1 MAENAKRS
9 TPGLKF
15 SLREIYF
22 YLTKGCNLCCRH
34 CWINPGHQTE
44 NRTYPEMKPEHFT
57 SAIEQA
63 KPLGLMRAK
72 LTGGEPLLHGK
83 IREILEYLA
92 STNLQVGIETNGV
105 LCTKEMAARISACKK
120 VFVSV
125 SLDGVEASVHEAIR
139 GVKGCFDATVNGIK
153 NLVNAGIKTQII
165 MTILNE
171 NRTQMEAMVKL
182 SKSLGVESL
191 KFNIMQPTGRGKS
204 MQGLSIEKLLQMGAI
219 IEEKYPSKPGF
230 RVVFDYPLAFMP
242 LKKFTDEKTTF
253 ALCDVLGAIGL
264 LSDGSWAFCGIGE
277 TLPELLMGSIETHPL
292 KNVWENNHIFT
303 QMREGLPEK
312 FEGIC
317 GRCLV
322 NEMCIGSCIAQ
333 NYNRTGSVWGA
344 NWFCEAAEEKGLFPR
359 HINKSLDLNEDEK
372 EKQEQVKERIAK
384 LKETKPG
391 LFYKEIKPIKKIPQD
406 WFQQLNEVLK

>member
-1 MAENAKRS
+1 MAENVKRS
-9 TPGLKF
+9 TPGLKYR
-15 SLREIYF
+15 LREIYF

-44 NRTYPEMKPEHFT
+44 SRAYPEMKPEHFI

-63 KPLGLMRAK
+63 KPLGLIRAK
-72 LTGGEPLLHGK
+72 LTGGEPLLHGR
-83 IREILEYLA
+83 IREILEYLSSA
-92 STNLQVGIETNGV
+92 NIQVGLETNGV
-105 LCTKEMAARISACKK
+105 LCTKEMAELISRCEK

-125 SLDGVEASVHEAIR
+125 SLDGIEPTVHESIR

-171 NRTQMEAMVKL
+171 NKNQMEDMVKL
-182 SKSLGVESL
+182 AKSLGVESL

-204 MQGLSIEKLLQMGAI
+204 LAGLTIEELLKMGAI

-242 LKKFTDEKTTF
+242 LKKFLDKETKF
-253 ALCDVLGAIGL
+253 GLCDVLGAIGL

-292 KNVWENNHIFT
+292 KEVWENNHIFI

-317 GRCLV
+317 GDCIL

-344 NWFCEAAEEKGLFPR
+344 NWFCEAAKENGLFPQYIDR
-359 HINKSLDLNEDEK
+359 SRDLNEDENK
-372 EKQEQVKERIAK
+372 KQILVTERIAE
-384 LKETKPG
+384 LKETNPG
-391 LFYKEIKPIKKIPQD
+391 LFYKESKPVKKIPSD
-406 WFQQLNEVLK
+406 WLTQLNEALK

>member
-1 MAENAKRS
+1 MAEDTKFSS
-9 TPGLKF
+9 TGLKF
-15 SLREIYF
+15 RLREIYF

-44 NRTYPEMKPEHFT
+44 SRTYPEMKLEHFI

-63 KPLGLMRAK
+63 KPLGLIRAK
-72 LTGGEPLLHGK
+72 LTGGEPLLHGR
-83 IREILEYLA
+83 IREILEYLSSA
-92 STNLQVGIETNGV
+92 DIQVGIETNGV
-105 LCTKEMAARISACKK
+105 LCTKEMAELISRCKK
-120 VFVSV
+120 IFVSV
-125 SLDGVEASVHEAIR
+125 SLDGVEPSVHEAIR

-171 NRTQMEAMVKL
+171 NKTQMEAMVKL
-182 SKSLGVESL
+182 AKSLGVESL

-204 MQGLSIEKLLQMGAI
+204 LEGLSIEELLQMGAI
-219 IEEKYPSKPGF
+219 VEEKYPSKPGF

-242 LKKFTDEKTTF
+242 LNKFLDKKTTF

-277 TLPELLMGSIETHPL
+277 MLPELLMGSIETHTL
-292 KNVWENNHIFT
+292 KEVWENNHIFT
-303 QMREGLPEK
+303 QMREGLPDK

-317 GRCLV
+317 GKCIV

-359 HINKSLDLNEDEK
+359 HIDGSGDPDESG
-372 EKQEQVKERIAK
+372 KERQTLVKDRIEE
-384 LKETKPG
+384 LKRTNPG
-391 LFYKEIKPIKKIPQD
+391 LFYKEAKRSEKLSQN
-406 WFQQLNEVLK
+406 WLAQLNEVLK

>member
-1 MAENAKRS
+1 MAENAKFS
-9 TPGLKF
+9 SSGLKF

-44 NRTYPEMKPEHFT
+44 SRTYPEMKLEHFI
-57 SAIEQA
+57 SAIKQA
-63 KPLGLMRAK
+63 VPLGLMRAK

-105 LCTKEMAARISACKK
+105 LCTKKMAGYISACKK
-120 VFVSV
+120 VFASV

-139 GVKGCFDATVNGIK
+139 GVKGCFDATVSGIK
-153 NLVNAGIKTQII
+153 NLVSAGVKTQII

-171 NRTQMEAMVKL
+171 NKNQVEAMVKL
-182 SKSLGVESL
+182 AESLGVESL

-204 MQGLSIEKLLQMGAI
+204 MTGLPIEELLEIGNI
-219 IEEKYPSKPGF
+219 IEEKFPSRPGF

-242 LKKFTDEKTTF
+242 LKKFTDKKTTF
-253 ALCDVLGAIGL
+253 TLCDVLGAIGL

-277 TLPELLMGSIETHPL
+277 TLPELLMGSIETHSL
-292 KNVWENNHIFT
+292 KDVWENNHIFT
-303 QMREGLPEK
+303 QMREGLPGN

-317 GRCLV
+317 GNCIV

-359 HINKSLDLNEDEK
+359 HINKSLDMNEDEK
-372 EKQEQVKERIAK
+372 EEQAQVKERIEE

-391 LFYKEIKPIKKIPQD
+391 LFYKETRPAKKLPSD
-406 WFQQLNEVLK
+406 WLSQLNEVLK